1 MRNGDSSL
9 DAKRGL
15 CTAFS
20 KGDFMKKPRVF
31 SGAWLSLMVLGLAV
45 VSCDSS
51 SIDNKPNANNNPGT
65 EANPIPL
72 SANIWADGSI
82 TSSENTVWYTFNGT
96 QGTTYYIWWNNSY
109 QGNSTKT
116 SDVYVS
122 AVCNGSTIFQNVDSG
137 RSNGRAFIAN
147 TTGTVKIKVTG
158 STGTFAIAYSTTSTR
173 PISYTVI
180 FHANSGSGTV
190 PSAQAVEGGSSI
202 TLPSGSSLTK
212 TGYTFGG
219 WNTNTSGT
227 GTTYGAGSSFTPTAS
242 ITLYAK
248 WDAPTQTISP
258 DRIEYYWVDQ
268 HDSLATT
275 SGGATSIA
283 SGATL
288 TITAQGTGYVARQW
302 HLNGVNT
309 GQNGNTYTF
318 SSTTV
323 GNHTVGLFVEK
334 DGKLYNTNIII
345 TVGTAQFT
353 VSFNAN
359 SATTGTAPG
368 TITANAGSS
377 ITLPGQGSLA
387 RTGYTFGGW
396 NTNSSGTGT
405 NYNAG
410 SSYTPTA
417 NVTLYARWNVAA
429 TGLGTEGNPISLTA
443 GTWADGSVTSGTSAV
458 WYSFNVTSGT
468 TYYVWWND
476 SYSGNGTKTGD
487 VSVSAV
493 YSNGTS
499 IFTNVDSG
507 WGSYQTFTASSS
519 TTVKIKVVPYNNSS
533 SYTGTFAVA
542 YRTTSTR
549 P

>member
-1 MRNGDSSL
+1 MRNYPLDMWYYTYHNGTQNVSLTWPGD
-9 DAKRGL
+9 AQRRQFVGCKTGL

-275 SGGATSIA
+275 SGGAIGIA
-283 SGATL
+283 PGGTL

-309 GQNGNTYTF
+309 GQSGNTYTF

-334 DGKLYNTNIII
+334 GGKLYNTNIII
-345 TVGTAQFT
+345 TVGTLNRT
-353 VSFNAN
+353 VTIDMYDSYGDGWASGGALRININGVQIAN
-359 SATTGTAPG
+359 NVRVSS
-368 TITANAGSS
+368 GS
-377 ITLPGQGSLA
+377 TN
-387 RTGYTFGGW
+387 TYTF
-396 NTNSSGTGT
+396 
-405 NYNAG
+405 
-410 SSYTPTA
+410 
-417 NVTLYARWNVAA
+417 
-429 TGLGTEGNPISLTA
+429 
-443 GTWADGSVTSGTSAV
+443 SVT
-458 WYSFNVTSGT
+458 
-468 TYYVWWND
+468 
-476 SYSGNGTKTGD
+476 TGD
-487 VSVSAV
+487 VVQV
-493 YSNGTS
+493 YWVAGSNQHENSFIVYYATTPPS
-499 IFTNVDSG
+499 PA
-507 WGSYQTFTASSS
+507 FTAS
-519 TTVKIKVVPYNNSS
+519 NNNTWNGSNALVYRLRNTMS
-533 SYTGTFAVA
+533 NIGGGTLLGSFMVQ
-542 YRTTSTR
+542 
-549 P
+549 